1 MALDP
6 VVNFFQSEIAT
17 LPVASGGTV
26 IVLSSGDGAK
36 LPNPAV
42 DGAFNL
48 TIYEDGNPFSS
59 PEIVRVT
66 GRSSDTL
73 TVTRAQEGTTA
84 TTKIAGTTWKV
95 VMFPTAKTIQDID
108 SKKVEKTGDTM
119 TGTLTATKFI
129 PSGNVTAG
137 NGMYL
142 PAANTVAVSTNG
154 VERYRVDSSGN
165 VGIGT
170 TAPANPLHMR
180 SGNSAG
186 SVDVDI
192 MVQDSSTSISTTDAG
207 IIFTGT
213 GTGGVPRTDIP
224 WRVGTRGSNLTF
236 QRTGTEHM
244 RITDSGNVGI
254 GTTAPATPLDVNG
267 TVTGG
272 KFVPSGN
279 VTAGNG
285 MYLPAANTVAVST
298 DGVER
303 YRVTNDG
310 NVLIGTIQQFA
321 ASSVIVQKNQDDS
334 TRLSVRNATSGSNA
348 GAAVV
353 LNAFGNSWVI
363 ECGASSKNS
372 NALTF
377 AVDATASPP
386 TERMRIT
393 TAGNVGIGTTNPSA
407 PLHTFRSGGATNSIN
422 VGLIVHYEATSAEIS
437 GGGVG
442 IEFRGKSAGG
452 NIANYTQAMIA
463 TNNAGVNN
471 AHGLSFYGKPN
482 ASDALTEHMRIDR
495 LGNVGIGTTNPTNL
509 LTVNGIVSP
518 STDNARTLGTASLRW
533 SEVFA
538 GNGTINTSDATEKQ
552 DIAELNV
559 AEHQVA
565 TALKGLI
572 RKYRWIDA
580 VERKGED
587 ARIHVGVMAQDV
599 AQSFEDAGLDAE
611 HYGVFCKDVWYTKEE
626 TYTEQVPNPDF
637 DEEAEE
643 GEDNPRMIDG
653 EEQTRTV
660 PCESDDPDATEHIRY
675 GVRYD
680 QLWAFIISAL

>member
-119 TGTLTATKFI
+119 TGTLTATKLI

-154 VERYRVDSSGN
+154 VERLRILSSGEVGIGGVPVYPLSVIRTSGSSVIQIQGENNAESTLLFGDADSLAIGRIVYSHVNDSFRFWTNGVERYRVDSSGN

-170 TAPANPLHMR
+170 TAPSERLHIN
-180 SGNSAG
+180 GLGAKLF
-186 SVDVDI
+186 
-192 MVQDSSTSISTTDAG
+192 VQDTLQGAAGFIAGRLPTTVISG
-207 IIFTGT
+207 
-213 GTGGVPRTDIP
+213 
-224 WRVGTRGSNLTF
+224 
-236 QRTGTEHM
+236 
-244 RITDSGNVGI
+244 
-254 GTTAPATPLDVNG
+254 
-267 TVTGG
+267 
-272 KFVPSGN
+272 
-279 VTAGNG
+279 
-285 MYLPAANTVAVST
+285 
-298 DGVER
+298 
-303 YRVTNDG
+303 
-310 NVLIGTIQQFA
+310 
-321 ASSVIVQKNQDDS
+321 
-334 TRLSVRNATSGSNA
+334 TSG
-348 GAAVV
+348 
-353 LNAFGNSWVI
+353 
-363 ECGASSKNS
+363 
-372 NALTF
+372 
-377 AVDATASPP
+377 AVDYALVVNN

-393 TAGNVGIGTTNPSA
+393 TAGVVHP
-407 PLHTFRSGGATNSIN
+407 GADN
-422 VGLIVHYEATSAEIS
+422 
-437 GGGVG
+437 
-442 IEFRGKSAGG
+442 
-452 NIANYTQAMIA
+452 TQ
-463 TNNAGVNN
+463 TLG
-471 AHGLSFYGKPN
+471 N
-482 ASDALTEHMRIDR
+482 ASF
-495 LGNVGIGTTNPTNL
+495 
-509 LTVNGIVSP
+509 
-518 STDNARTLGTASLRW
+518 RW

-552 DIAELNV
+552 DIAELNE
-559 AEHQVA
+559 AEQQVA
-565 TALKGLI
+565 VALKGLI
-572 RKYRWIDA
+572 RKYRWIEA
-580 VERKGED
+580 VERKGDD

-653 EEQTRTV
+653 EEQTRIV